1 MPEFVDNIIVVDDRS
16 TDATLERCREWQE
29 RMGRRLTVI
38 EQPKNQGVGAAITKG
53 YQSALDLGIDVVA
66 VMAGDG
72 QMDPMDLTLII
83 DPVINGK
90 ADYSKGNRLFTG
102 EAWRKT
108 PHVRYLGN
116 AFLSMLTKIASGYWH
131 VADSQSGFT
140 AISRTA
146 LKTLELDRLYPS
158 YGYPNDLLIQL
169 NIHNFRVADVPVHPR
184 RERNIRN
191 RFANVRGG
199 GVLEAAL
206 KLKPSSIL
214 EALTHPGWVYDYV
227 KNGGAPTMGNWVPHA
242 ANGASVA
249 EVIQFGRTQTPA
261 AAQTWRDLERYRR
274 QFPRTLIVKGILNPL
289 DAIRAAEI
297 GCDGVIV
304 SNHGGRQLDQAP
316 ASLDMLPAI
325 KAAVGDR
332 MTVML
337 DSGVRRGADILIA
350 LCLGA
355 DFCFFGRPTLYG
367 AVAGG
372 LPGVK
377 KAVDIFRG
385 EIDLVM
391 GQIGCPSLDQLGP
404 DFLWQDDWPR
414 NR

>member
-1 MPEFVDNIIVVDDRS
+1 MEEAARVAPDNTWFQMYAAKDPAV
-16 TDATLERCREWQE
+16 TDALV
-29 RMGRRLTVI
+29 GRARDNGLGALVLTV
-38 EQPKNQGVGAAITKG
+38 
-53 YQSALDLGIDVVA
+53 
-66 VMAGDG
+66 
-72 QMDPMDLTLII
+72 
-83 DPVINGK
+83 
-90 ADYSKGNRLFTG
+90 
-102 EAWRKT
+102 
-108 PHVRYLGN
+108 
-116 AFLSMLTKIASGYWH
+116 
-131 VADSQSGFT
+131 
-140 AISRTA
+140 
-146 LKTLELDRLYPS
+146 
-158 YGYPNDLLIQL
+158 
-169 NIHNFRVADVPVHPR
+169 DVPVHPR

-206 KLKPSSIL
+206 ALKPSSIL

-227 KNGGAPTMGNWVPHA
+227 MNGGAPTMGNWVPHA

-297 GCDGVIV
+297 GVDGVIV

-350 LCLGA
+350 MCLGA
-355 DFCFFGRPTLYG
+355 QFCFFGRPTLYG

-377 KAVDIFRG
+377 KAVDIFRT